1 MNTSKKIRVIAAL
14 GTLSGA
20 VWAGTFATFTDDAT
34 SSSTFS
40 SGTVNLELAD
50 EVDDAYDFASLST
63 SNMKPGDVK
72 YATLK
77 VENAGTIAST
87 YTMTSAESEAALS
100 GELQLGAV
108 VGAASCDAT
117 GYAAAVT
124 LGTGIVIAAGDLSA
138 AAIPTARALGAAS
151 SELLCFK
158 VELPSATTDTFQGLT
173 TTSTFTF
180 ALTQA

>member
-20 VWAGTFATFTDDAT
+20 VWAGTFATFTDSAT
-34 SSSTFS
+34 STSTFS
-40 SGTVNLELAD
+40 SGTVNMELND
-50 EVDDAYDFASLST
+50 DTTDAYTFASLST

-77 VENAGTIAST
+77 VENAGSIAST
-87 YTMTSAESEAALS
+87 YTMTSAESEAVLS
-100 GELQLGAV
+100 GQLQLGAV
-108 VGAASCDAT
+108 VGAATCDAV

-124 LGTGIVIAAGDLSA
+124 GVTGIVIANGSLASA
-138 AAIPTARALGAAS
+138 AISTARPLAAAA

-158 VELPSATTDTFQGLT
+158 VELPSASGDTFQGLT

-180 ALTQA
+180 SLTQA